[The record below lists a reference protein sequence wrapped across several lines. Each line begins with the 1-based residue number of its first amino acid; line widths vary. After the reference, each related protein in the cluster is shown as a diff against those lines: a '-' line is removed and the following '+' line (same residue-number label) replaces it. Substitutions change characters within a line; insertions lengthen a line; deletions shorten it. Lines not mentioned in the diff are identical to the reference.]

1 LPAVVIPPASR
12 LGGRQGVAVSNA
24 ILVVPQDRLVLLPF
38 SVHRRAWVFL
48 TALAFTVLVA
58 AGLPTLWPSHP
69 GASQP
74 VRAGY
79 GIASLSITNS
89 AQRLTASFAS
99 GGATVSSNG
108 VRFTLGLTAFG
119 RGAQL
124 RAVAPVQPQLGGGM
138 VRYAYPAALT
148 ETWRN
153 GPLGLEQGFDLSQR
167 PAGTGPLSLAMTA
180 PATSQLVR
188 GAVLLP
194 GGLRYAGLRAT
205 DARGR
210 VLHSWLALSRG
221 QLLIKVA
228 DRGAQYPVRIDPI
241 VAQTNLTAN
250 NGAVGDE
257 FGSSV
262 AVFGHT
268 LVAAAPG
275 HQNGS
280 SGGPGALYVFSD
292 SSGHWKRT
300 AELTFSGSEVGFASA
315 VAMSGNT
322 IVASAP
328 DAGTAAQGAL
338 IVFSDS
344 SGHWKQVAE
353 LTASDAV
360 AGDHLGQYSVAI
372 QGKTIV
378 AGAPEHKVG
387 TVAGQ
392 GVVYVFDEPASGWHT
407 TSTYSAELTEPHG
420 ALDDSVGWSVAI
432 SGNTIVAGAPAPF
445 EEDGHQS
452 ALFVFAK
459 RSGHWKETAKLQP
472 RGVPAYDDA
481 GQAVAIHGD
490 TIASGA
496 AQTST
501 LTVFHYAGGKWKQ
514 TASLFYT
521 QCDPAECLTDSSL
534 GNAVGFDGD
543 AILATADDESAKGD
557 FLGAVAE
564 YREISG
570 KWREVARVLAGQNQ
584 HSTQEQLIATLATS
598 GSTVVLGMF
607 NGVDVGSVQVFK
619 GRVTSYGPL
628 IGDVSSGT
636 TGEAGVPVT
645 CELPAH
651 ATCRVTIGVHR
662 AGSKQVMG
670 HAKARLIR
678 GTDIRTVT
686 VHFNAAFE
694 HLLAKPRGVR
704 VTFTVRE
711 TSHGKLKASGSS
723 TIHFVAE

>member
-1 LPAVVIPPASR
+1 VTT
-12 LGGRQGVAVSNA
+12 A
-24 ILVVPQDRLVLLPF
+24 ILVAPQNRPVRLPF
-38 SVHRRAWVFL
+38 TIHQRALVGL
-48 TALAFTVLVA
+48 AALAFAALAA
-58 AGLPTLWPSHP
+58 AGLPTLSPSHLA
-69 GASQP
+69 GSASLP
-74 VRAGY
+74 VGG
-79 GIASLSITNS
+79 GITSLSIANP
-89 AQRLTASFAS
+89 AQRLTASFGP
-99 GGATVSSNG
+99 GGATVTSDG
-108 VRFTLGLTAFG
+108 AHFTLGMTALG
-119 RGAQL
+119 RGAQP
-124 RAVAPVQPQLGGGM
+124 RPVASVLPQLGGGM
-138 VRYAYPAALT
+138 VRYAFPTAVT

-153 GPLGLEQGFDLSQR
+153 GPRGLEQGFVLSQR
-167 PAGTGPLSLAMTA
+167 PAGSGPVTVAMAA
-180 PATSQLVR
+180 PATSLLVR
-188 GAVLLP
+188 GGVLLP

-205 DARGR
+205 DASGR
-210 VLHSWLALSRG
+210 VLPSWLALAHG

-228 DRGAQYPVRIDPI
+228 DRGVRYPVRIDPI
-241 VAQTNLTAN
+241 VAQANLTASD
-250 NGAVGDE
+250 GAVGDE

-262 AVFGHT
+262 AVSGHT

-275 HQNGS
+275 HKNSS

-292 SSGHWKRT
+292 SSGHWTRT
-300 AELTFSGSEVGFASA
+300 AELTFTGSEVGFASA
-315 VAMSGNT
+315 VAISGST

-338 IVFSDS
+338 IVFSDK

-372 QGKTIV
+372 QGKTII
-378 AGAPEHKVG
+378 AGEPEHKVG

-472 RGVPAYDDA
+472 RGTPAYDDA

-496 AQTST
+496 AQTDT

-521 QCDPAECLTDSSL
+521 QCDPAECLTDNSL
-534 GNAVGFDGD
+534 GNAVGFDGS

-557 FLGAVAE
+557 FLGAVVE

-570 KWREVARVLAGQNQ
+570 KWREVARELAGQNQ
-584 HSTQEQLIATLATS
+584 HSTQEQLIPTLAAS
-598 GSTVVLGMF
+598 GPTIVLGLF
-607 NGVDVGSVQVFK
+607 DGVDVGSVEVFK

-628 IGDVSSGT
+628 IGDVES
-636 TGEAGVPVT
+636 GEAGEAEVPIT

-651 ATCRVTIGVHR
+651 STCRVTIGVHR
-662 AGSKQVMG
+662 AGSKQVLG
-670 HAKARLIR
+670 HAKPKNIK

-686 VHFNAAFE
+686 VHFNKAFE
-694 HLLAKPRGVR
+694 HLLAKPRGVK

-711 TSHGKLKASGSS
+711 TSHGKVTASGR
-723 TIHFVAE
+723 TTVTFIAE